1 MFILMPT
8 LGQRLKAAREERRLT
23 LEQAFEATRIRV
35 AYLRAL
41 EEDDLSVMPSPVQAR
56 GYLRNYAAYLGLD
69 LDRLLEEVRA
79 SQQPEE
85 KIIGPADQTP
95 PPAVQ
100 TPEPFSPPQDSAL
113 LSPPAVDTAPSAESQ
128 PEPLPPQPKRRG
140 RKKAEASAS
149 PAEEPAPSKPKRRT
163 RKKDEASSEAE
174 SVLAAETPPVVPAEA
189 APLPEP
195 APQPYTPP
203 GAEQPSQ
210 PDVRDSLWQAWLNRV
225 SGLISSRNKQTD
237 EPQEVPEAPQAESL
251 QTETIQPETLQPS
264 AEIFKEIGR
273 ELRARREMLSLHIE
287 EVERNTHIKTHYLE
301 ALEQGAMDRLPSAVQ
316 TRGMLSNYASFL
328 DMDVDA
334 ILLRFAD
341 ALQARHREK
350 NPPRPVRKPGQ
361 PILANLPT
369 LSNFIAGDLIFGI
382 GMAVMLVG
390 FVIWGINRVLTL
402 QSLQAIEPTAPS
414 ISDVLLSTPD
424 PSQFTATPTLLP
436 VEAFANEATPTIIIP
451 TINAN
456 VRVQVNLV
464 AVERTYLRVVADGK
478 VVFEGRVIPGNAY
491 LFEAEQQ
498 IEVLTG
504 SGGAIRLVYNGQ
516 DMGLMGGFGQ
526 IVHNIYLANE
536 IITPT
541 PLPTPSPTVT
551 APPSPTLRPT
561 RTPVPSNTPLP

>member
-1 MFILMPT
+1 MPT
-8 LGQRLKAAREERRLT
+8 LGQLLKAAREEQRLS

-41 EEDDLSVMPSPVQAR
+41 EEDDLTVMPSPVQAR
-56 GYLRNYAAYLGLD
+56 GYLRNYADYLGLD
-69 LDRLLEEVRA
+69 LNRLLEEVRA

-85 KIIGPADQTP
+85 KVIGPADAAA
-95 PPAVQ
+95 PADS
-100 TPEPFSPPQDSAL
+100 TPEPFPAQDAPL
-113 LSPPAVDTAPSAESQ
+113 PTPPAVDSAPPADSQ
-128 PEPLPPQPKRRG
+128 PEPPPAKPRR
-140 RKKAEASAS
+140 RKKTETPAAS
-149 PAEEPAPSKPKRRT
+149 PEEPAPAKPKRRT
-163 RKKDEASSEAE
+163 RKKDEAPAE
-174 SVLAAETPPVVPAEA
+174 PQPAPEETEVPPAVTAEA
-189 APLPEP
+189 APPAEP
-195 APQPYTPP
+195 APPPYTPP
-203 GAEQPSQ
+203 ESEPPSQ
-210 PDVRDSLWQAWLNRV
+210 PDVSDSLWQAWLNRV
-225 SGLISSRNKQTD
+225 GGFLSSRNKREEQT
-237 EPQEVPEAPQAESL
+237 PEASEPS
-251 QTETIQPETLQPS
+251 QPVSPSPEPAPPASLQPS
-264 AEIFKEIGR
+264 DEIFREIGR
-273 ELRARREMLSLHIE
+273 ELRNRRETLSLHLE
-287 EVERNTHIKTHYLE
+287 EVERNTKVKIHYLE

-350 NPPRPVRKPGQ
+350 NPQRPARKPGQ
-361 PILANLPT
+361 PILASLPALT
-369 LSNFIAGDLIFGI
+369 NFIAGDLIFGI

-402 QSLQAIEPTAPS
+402 QSLEAVEPTAPS

-424 PSQFTATPTLLP
+424 PSLFTATPTLLP
-436 VEAFANEATPTIIIP
+436 VEAFADEATPTIIIP
-451 TINAN
+451 TINVN

-478 VVFEGRVIPGNAY
+478 VVFEGRTIAGNAY
-491 LFEAEQQ
+491 LFEAENQ

-504 SGGAIRLVYNGQ
+504 SGGAIRLVYNGR

-526 IVHNIYLANE
+526 IVHNIYLADG

-551 APPSPTLRPT
+551 VPPSPTLRPT
-561 RTPVPSNTPLP
+561 NTPAPSNTPLP

>member
-1 MFILMPT
+1 MPT
-8 LGQRLKAAREERRLT
+8 LGQLLKAAREEQRLT
-23 LEQAFEATRIRV
+23 LEQAFEATRIRT

-56 GYLRNYAAYLGLD
+56 GYLRNYAEYLGLD
-69 LDRLLEEVRA
+69 LNRLLEEVRA
-79 SQQPEE
+79 SQPAEGE
-85 KIIGPADQTP
+85 IIGPAD
-95 PPAVQ
+95 
-100 TPEPFSPPQDSAL
+100 
-113 LSPPAVDTAPSAESQ
+113 TAPAAAEHTL
-128 PEPLPPQPKRRG
+128 EPLPPQDAPPLSPLQVDLPPQTDSQPEPPPPPKRRG
-140 RKKAEASAS
+140 RKKAEALSSQEESA
-149 PAEEPAPSKPKRRT
+149 PAKPKRRS
-163 RKKDEASSEAE
+163 RKKEETPAE
-174 SVLAAETPPVVPAEA
+174 PPPAPEETPPQVMAEA

-195 APQPYTPP
+195 APLPDTPP
-203 GAEQPSQ
+203 EAEPPSQ
-210 PDVRDSLWQAWLNRV
+210 PDLNDNLWQAWLNRIG
-225 SGLISSRNKQTD
+225 GLISSRNKRGAESQPPA
-237 EPQEVPEAPQAESL
+237 EPSQPEALEPVSLPAENPQPASE
-251 QTETIQPETLQPS
+251 QTS

-273 ELRARREMLSLHIE
+273 ELRSRRETLSLHIE
-287 EVERNTHIKTHYLE
+287 EVERNTKVKAHYLE
-301 ALEQGAMDRLPSAVQ
+301 ALEQGAMERLPSAVQ
-316 TRGMLSNYASFL
+316 TRGMLANYASFL

-350 NPPRPVRKPGQ
+350 NPQRPSRKPGQ
-361 PILANLPT
+361 PILANLPS
-369 LSNFIAGDLIFGI
+369 LGNFIAGDLIFGI

-402 QSLQAIEPTAPS
+402 QSLQAVEPTAPS
-414 ISDVLLSTPD
+414 ISDVLLATPD

-436 VEAFANEATPTIIIP
+436 VEAFSTEATPTIIIP
-451 TINAN
+451 TINAS

-504 SGGAIRLVYNGQ
+504 SGAAIRLVYNGR
-516 DMGLMGGFGQ
+516 DLGLMGGFGQ
-526 IVHNIYLANE
+526 VVHNIYLADE

-551 APPSPTLRPT
+551 VPPSPTPRPT
-561 RTPVPSNTPLP
+561 ITPAPSNTPIP